1 MIFFDDSPAKLM
13 YPLRSS
19 SSKAMRIAIIQS
31 CYIPWKGFFD
41 LIGRCDQYVIYDS
54 AQFSKGR
61 WHNRNRI
68 KTANGPKWL
77 TIPVATAGRLTQA
90 IDEVQISETWADRHW
105 QSIRL
110 SYNRAPFFND
120 FEGLV
125 KSWYE
130 RAEKAELLTEINT
143 VFLVG
148 IAQLLGLKTE
158 IVSDRVYHPE
168 GDRMERLLRIVRA
181 AGADQYL
188 SGPSAREYFDEAKFK
203 EAGISTQWMSYE
215 SYPEYPQMH
224 GEFDH
229 QVSILDLIFN
239 VGPATLSYTL
249 NPKRELGETGATNR
263 A

>member
-1 MIFFDDSPAKLM
+1 M
-13 YPLRSS
+13 YPLTLSS
-19 SSKAMRIAIIQS
+19 GKTMRIAIIQS

-41 LIGRCDQYVIYDS
+41 LIGRCDEYVIYDS

-68 KTANGPKWL
+68 KTAAGPKWL

-90 IDEVQISETWADRHW
+90 IDEVQISEPWADRHW
-105 QSIRL
+105 QSIKL
-110 SYNRAPFFND
+110 SYNRAPFFDD
-120 FEGLV
+120 FESLV

-130 RAEKAELLTEINT
+130 RAEKLELLTEINT

-148 IAQLLGLKTE
+148 IAQFLGLKTR
-158 IVSDRVYHPE
+158 IVNDRAYRPE
-168 GDRMERLLRIVRA
+168 GDRMERLLQIVGA

-188 SGPSAREYFDEAKFK
+188 SGPSAREYFDEEMFAK
-203 EAGISTQWMSYE
+203 AGISTKWMSYGG
-215 SYPEYPQMH
+215 YQEYPQLH
-224 GEFDH
+224 GAFDH
-229 QVSILDLIFN
+229 QVTILDLLFN

-249 NPKRELGETGATNR
+249 GPELGHREATGASNP